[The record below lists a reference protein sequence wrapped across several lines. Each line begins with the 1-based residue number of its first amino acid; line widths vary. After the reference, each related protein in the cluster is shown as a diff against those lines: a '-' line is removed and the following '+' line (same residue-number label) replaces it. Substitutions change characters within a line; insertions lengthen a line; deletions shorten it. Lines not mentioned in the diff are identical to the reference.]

1 MINRFVLSGMLF
13 AMFAMPVSVI
23 AAETVRLS
31 EPVAS
36 DAESETFGAALP
48 SDVEAQP
55 LAAVM
60 DESERWLGEPVVVSA
75 RIGEVCQKKG
85 CFFIARDGDVVVRVT
100 FKDYGF
106 FIPTDSGG
114 KRATFAGVIERVDV
128 TPEQRIAHAAVRHR
142 CRTEG
147 RRSRPCGSW
156 PVRRPHA
163 PAFVPTVAPR
173 TR

>member
-1 MINRFVLSGMLF
+1 MINRFVLSGTL
-13 AMFAMPVSVI
+13 
-23 AAETVRLS
+23 AAFLTLPLLVAAGEPVRLS

-36 DAESETFGAALP
+36 DAQSETFGAALP
-48 SDVEAQP
+48 SGVEAQP

-114 KRATFAGVIERVDV
+114 KRATFAGVIERVEV
-128 TPEQRIAHAAVRHR
+128 TPEQAEHFAEDLGDADSPV
-142 CRTEG
+142 TEG
-147 RRSRPCGSW
+147 PSY
-156 PVRRPHA
+156 
-163 PAFVPTVAPR
+163 TIVASSIQIPR
-173 TR
+173 